1 VRTLTAAII
10 TVGLVAS
17 LSACAPAS
25 YSDESGSC
33 EPINRP
39 GEASALI
46 EASGEPGT
54 VLTPRFP
61 TPLITDGIE
70 VSTVSAGDGDTVYPG
85 EVADF
90 HVTFADATTAEVI
103 GLQGLDAASIV
114 RRTAGDGTPL
124 GDVLAC
130 AAVGDRLGITAEAG
144 EIGLATDPDDTTTV
158 VLIIDVVRSYLGR
171 ADGVAQLAVNGMPAI
186 ALAPSGQPGV
196 TIPNAEAP
204 TKTRSATT
212 LLGSGQKVEEGD
224 AVVLHQMIV
233 AWDSKTALESSTW
246 AVGERPAIPTTVL
259 ATEDI
264 TGSRSGVIPALADA
278 LIGAKVGSQL
288 LVVVPPGDDSFGE
301 GATLPTGATATDT
314 LVYVV
319 DVLGIQED

>member
-33 EPINRP
+33 EPMNTS
-39 GEASALI
+39 GDASALLD
-46 EASGEPGT
+46 ATGEPGT
-54 VLTPRFP
+54 VLKPEFP
-61 TPLITDGIE
+61 TPLITDGVE
-70 VSTVSAGDGDTVYPG
+70 VSTISAGDGGTVYPG
-85 EVADF
+85 EVAEF
-90 HVTFADATTAEVI
+90 HVTFVDAETAEVI
-103 GLQGLDAASIV
+103 ALEGLDPDSV
-114 RRTAGDGTPL
+114 LRRTAGDGTPL
-124 GDVLAC
+124 GDVLTC
-130 AAVGDRLGITAEAG
+130 ASIGDRLGVTAEAG
-144 EIGLATDPDDTTTV
+144 AFGLASDPSDETTV

-186 ALAPSGQPGV
+186 ALAPNGQPGV
-196 TIPNAEAP
+196 TIPSAEAP
-204 TKTRSATT
+204 EETRSATT

-224 AVVLHQMIV
+224 AVVLHQSIFS
-233 AWDSKTALESSTW
+233 WDGRALLSTTW
-246 AVGERPAIPTTVL
+246 ARDERPAIPTTVL
-259 ATEDI
+259 ATEDP
-264 TGSRSGVIPALADA
+264 TGSRSGVIPAVADA
-278 LIGAKVGSQL
+278 LIGATVGSQL

-314 LVYVV
+314 LVYVI